1 MATSN
6 GRLSGRVAIVTG
18 STTGIGEA
26 IARRFAAEGARVMLH
41 GRRRD
46 EAERVASSIAGDPHT
61 AVDFFL
67 ADLGDPTSAE
77 ALVASTLERFGQLDI
92 VVNNAAVMTRGDLEA
107 TDAATFDRTIA
118 VNLRAPLLVV
128 RAALPAF
135 RSRGGGTVV
144 NIGSVNGYCGERNQ
158 LAYAITKG
166 GLMTMSRNLADAHA
180 TENIRVCHL
189 NVGWVLT
196 PGEYALKEREG
207 LPPGWPGTLGPD
219 VAPSGKLLSPE
230 VIAHFAL
237 AFVDP
242 AAGAVNG
249 AVVNLEQYPVIGR
262 NPEKEVTLAADRP
275 SKRASRTEGKSLTGK
290 PGQL

>member
-6 GRLSGRVAIVTG
+6 GRLIGRVAVVTG

-41 GRRRD
+41 GRRRA
-46 EAERVASSIAGDPHT
+46 EAERVASSMASDLGP

-67 ADLGDPTSAE
+67 ADLGDPANAE

-128 RAALPAF
+128 RAALPAL
-135 RSRGGGTVV
+135 RSRGGGTVL

-158 LAYAITKG
+158 LAYAISKG

-180 TENIRVCHL
+180 TENIRVCHF

-196 PGEYALKEREG
+196 PGEYALKQREG
-207 LPPGWPGTLGPD
+207 LPPDWPEALGPD
-219 VAPSGKLLSPE
+219 VAPSGNLLSPE

-242 AAGAVNG
+242 GAGAVNG
-249 AVVNLEQYPVIGR
+249 AVVDLEQYPVIGR
-262 NPEKEVTLAADRP
+262 NPEKEV
-275 SKRASRTEGKSLTGK
+275 SGASTART
-290 PGQL
+290 